1 MNELERRL
9 AALPDH
15 VDDEALRKVGRFERR
30 KVTKK
35 VRRSRI
41 AKKMKG
47 ALAPKEENK
56 DG

>member
-15 VDDEALRKVGRFERR
+15 VDDEALRKVGRFDRR
-30 KVTKK
+30 KVRKK
-35 VRRSRI
+35 VRKSRI
-41 AKKMKG
+41 GQKMKG
-47 ALAPKEENK
+47 ALAPKKES